1 MRTDKNTKENHMAE
15 IAMYDE
21 LKIKLVPIEDVLPN
35 TWNPKAE
42 NHAKVVDIEKSIKK
56 HGFKQPIQ
64 VRTHPTEEG
73 KYEIIDGEQRWTAM
87 KRLKATHLPVYDN
100 GEVSDADAQ
109 NETLWW
115 QVQVPFETLDLASLV
130 VDLHNQGMELPYSEA
145 EIVEFKN
152 MFEPESPEDE
162 ETENEDS
169 PDLKSLNIKLT
180 HEQFAV
186 VQEALESIKS
196 ENECGDGRA
205 MELMAADYLAGA

>member
-1 MRTDKNTKENHMAE
+1 MAE

-21 LKIKLVPIEDVLPN
+21 SKIKLVPIDDVIPN
-35 TWNPKAE
+35 TWNPKEE

-64 VRTHPTEEG
+64 VRQHPTQEG

-87 KRLKATHLPVYDN
+87 KRAEATHIPVYDN
-100 GEVSDADAQ
+100 GGVSDVDAQ

-115 QVQVPFETLDLASLV
+115 QVQVPFETLSLAALV
-130 VDLHNQGMELPYSEA
+130 VELDGQGMELPYSES
-145 EIVEFKN
+145 EILEFKN
-152 MFEPESPEDE
+152 MFEPETPEE

-169 PDLKSLNIKLT
+169 LDLKSLNVKLT
-180 HEQFAV
+180 PEQFEV
-186 VQEALESIKS
+186 VTEALEHIKR

-205 MELMAADYLAGA
+205 LELMAADYLAGA

>member
-1 MRTDKNTKENHMAE
+1 MAE

-21 LKIKLVPIEDVLPN
+21 SKIKLVPIEDVIPN
-35 TWNPKAE
+35 TWNPKE
-42 NHAKVVDIEKSIKK
+42 KNHAKVVDIEKSIKK

-64 VRTHPTEEG
+64 VRTHPTQEG

-87 KRLKATHLPVYDN
+87 GRLKATQIPVYDN
-100 GEVSDADAQ
+100 GVVSDADAQ

-115 QVQVPFETLDLASLV
+115 QVQVPFETINLAELV

-145 EIVEFKN
+145 EVLEFKN
-152 MFEPESPEDE
+152 MFEPKTPEE
-162 ETENEDS
+162 EPEENE
-169 PDLKSLNIKLT
+169 PPMDLKSLNIKLT
-180 HEQFAV
+180 PEQFEIV
-186 VQEALESIKS
+186 TEALETIKN